1 MAENIQNLTAVRGFR
16 GSDLGVPTAIMA
28 VILFMLFPL
37 PSMALD
43 LMLGMNLAFAVLV
56 LLVTLYITEPL
67 QFSSFPP
74 LLLVATL
81 LRLSFNVAATRL
93 ILTHGH
99 EGTHAAG
106 RLIESFGILVGGNDA
121 VVGFVV
127 FVILVIIQ
135 FVVITSGAQRVSEVA
150 ARFTLDAMPGKQM
163 AIDADLNSGLIS
175 EVEARARREKI
186 AREANFYGAM
196 DGASKFVRGDAIA
209 AIIIVAV
216 NILGGFVVGMLKGN
230 LSWQDVVRTYT
241 LLTIGD
247 GLVTQIPAL
256 LISVATG
263 LIVTRSAA
271 ESNLG
276 QDVTSQLFTKA
287 LPLAIAGIV
296 LGVMALAFHNW
307 ASLPLIILAGA
318 CAFGYTTLNRKEA
331 AATAQAAATE
341 ALKPKVREPENMAKL
356 LSVDPMELEIGFGLI
371 PLVDE
376 AQGGDLLDRIT
387 MIRRQVALDLGL
399 VVPPIRIRDNMQ
411 LGSEAYALKIRGTEV
426 ARGQLMAGR
435 FLAINSTGS
444 REVVPGIATKE
455 PTFGLPAVWIEEAQ
469 KPAAERAGY
478 TVVDLPSVVAT
489 HLTEL
494 IRAHSSELMTRQD
507 TQRLIDNLKKENA
520 AVVDELIPGLMPLG
534 DVQKV
539 LQNLLRERVPVR
551 DLGGIM
557 EALADHAR
565 ATKDTDLLTEYARQ
579 ALYRVITRQHLS
591 ADGAIHA
598 VTLDPRLEQQLMN
611 SVARGEGGGFL
622 SLDPR
627 QAQKLLLALSK
638 QIEALNRQG
647 HPPLVLCSPTVR
659 PYFKK
664 LLDKVLPNL
673 TVLSYN
679 ELDPKTN
686 IESAGTVS
694 LGDEDTKV

>member
-1 MAENIQNLTAVRGFR
+1 MAENIQNLATPRGLR
-16 GSDLGVPTAIMA
+16 GSDLGVPAAVMA

-37 PSMALD
+37 PSFALD

-93 ILTHGH
+93 ILTHGG
-99 EGTHAAG
+99 EGTAAAG
-106 RLIESFGILVGGNDA
+106 RLIEAFGMLVGGNNA
-121 VVGFVV
+121 VVGFIV
-127 FVILVIIQ
+127 FIILVIIQ

-163 AIDADLNSGLIS
+163 AIDADLNSGLIN
-175 EVEARARREKI
+175 EVEAKARREKI
-186 AREANFYGAM
+186 SREANFYGAM

-216 NILGGFVVGMLKGN
+216 NILGGFVVGMLEGKLDLQGV
-230 LSWQDVVRTYT
+230 LKTYT

-276 QDVTSQLFTKA
+276 QDVTQQLFTKA
-287 LPLAIAGIV
+287 LPLAISGIV
-296 LGVMALAFHNW
+296 LGVMALAFHSW
-307 ASLPLIILAGA
+307 ASLPLLALAGA
-318 CAFGYTTLNRKEA
+318 CAFGYASLNQKEEAESAKANLEA
-331 AATAQAAATE
+331 AS
-341 ALKPKVREPENMAKL
+341 KPKSREPENVAKL
-356 LSVDPMELEIGFGLI
+356 LNVDAMELEIGFGLI

-387 MIRRQVALDLGL
+387 MIRRQIALDLGL

-411 LGSEAYALKIRGTEV
+411 LGSESYALKIRGTEV

-444 REVVPGIATKE
+444 KEQLPGIATKE

-469 KPAAERAGY
+469 KPTAERSGF

-494 IRAHSSELMTRQD
+494 IRSHSSELLTRQD

-520 AVVDELIPGLMPLG
+520 AVVEELIPALLPLG

-551 DLGGIM
+551 DLSGIL

-565 ATKDTDLLTEYARQ
+565 ATKDTDQLTEFARQ
-579 ALYRVITRQHLS
+579 GLFRVITRQHLA

-598 VTLDPRLEQQLMN
+598 ITLDPRLEQQLMT
-611 SVARGEGGGFL
+611 SIARGDNGGFL

-627 QAQKLLLALSK
+627 QAQRLLLALSR
-638 QIEALNRQG
+638 QVEQLNRQG
-647 HPPLVLCSPTVR
+647 HPPLVLCSPSVR
-659 PYFKK
+659 PYFKR

-679 ELDPKTN
+679 ELDPKTS

>member
-1 MAENIQNLTAVRGFR
+1 MAENIQNLAAPRGLR
-16 GSDLGVPTAIMA
+16 ASDLGVPAAVMS

-43 LMLGMNLAFAVLV
+43 MMLGLNLAFAVLV
-56 LLVTLYITEPL
+56 LLITLYITEPL

-74 LLLVATL
+74 LLLIATL

-106 RLIESFGILVGGNDA
+106 RLIEGFGALVGGNNA

-127 FVILVIIQ
+127 FIILVIIQ

-163 AIDADLNSGLIS
+163 AIDADMNSGLIN
-175 EVEARARREKI
+175 EAEARARREKI
-186 AREANFYGAM
+186 GREANFYGAM

-216 NILGGFVVGMLKGN
+216 NILGGYVVGFMQGLP
-230 LSWQDVVRTYT
+230 WQDVLRTYT

-271 ESNLG
+271 DSNLG
-276 QDVTSQLFTKA
+276 EDLTAQLFTKA
-287 LPLAIAGIV
+287 LPIAIAGMV
-296 LGVMALAFHNW
+296 LALMALAFHNW
-307 ASLPLIILAGA
+307 ASLPLIVLAGA
-318 CAFGYTTLNRKEA
+318 CAWGYTLLNQREEVE
-331 AATAQAAATE
+331 TAKQAADVA
-341 ALKPKVREPENMAKL
+341 AKPKAREPENVAKL
-356 LSVDPMELEIGFGLI
+356 LAVDPMELEIGFGLI

-411 LGSEAYALKIRGTEV
+411 LGSESYALKIRGTEV

-435 FLAINSTGS
+435 FLAINSGGS
-444 REVVPGIATKE
+444 RETLPGIATKE

-469 KPAAERAGY
+469 KPAAERLGF

-494 IRAHSSELMTRQD
+494 IRAHSSELLTRQD
-507 TQRLIDNLKKENA
+507 VQRLVENVKKDNA
-520 AVVDELIPGLMPLG
+520 AVVEELIPGLMPLG

-539 LQNLLRERVPVR
+539 LQNLLRERVPIR
-551 DLGGIM
+551 DLGGIL

-565 ATKDTDLLTEYARQ
+565 LTKDTDLLTEHARQ
-579 ALYRVITRQHLS
+579 SLFRVITRQHLS
-591 ADGAIHA
+591 SDGAIHA

-611 SVARGEGGGFL
+611 SVARGDGGGFL

-627 QAQKLLLALSK
+627 QAQKLLLALSR
-638 QIEALNRQG
+638 QVEQLNRQG

-659 PYFKK
+659 PYFKR
-664 LLDKVLPNL
+664 LLDKVLPSL
-673 TVLSYN
+673 TVLSFN
-679 ELDPKTN
+679 ELDPKTT

>member
-1 MAENIQNLTAVRGFR
+1 
-16 GSDLGVPTAIMA
+16 
-28 VILFMLFPL
+28 
-37 PSMALD
+37 
-43 LMLGMNLAFAVLV
+43 
-56 LLVTLYITEPL
+56 
-67 QFSSFPP
+67 
-74 LLLVATL
+74 
-81 LRLSFNVAATRL
+81 
-93 ILTHGH
+93 
-99 EGTHAAG
+99 
-106 RLIESFGILVGGNDA
+106 
-121 VVGFVV
+121 
-127 FVILVIIQ
+127 
-135 FVVITSGAQRVSEVA
+135 
-150 ARFTLDAMPGKQM
+150 
-163 AIDADLNSGLIS
+163 
-175 EVEARARREKI
+175 
-186 AREANFYGAM
+186 
-196 DGASKFVRGDAIA
+196 
-209 AIIIVAV
+209 
-216 NILGGFVVGMLKGN
+216 
-230 LSWQDVVRTYT
+230 
-241 LLTIGD
+241 
-247 GLVTQIPAL
+247 
-256 LISVATG
+256 
-263 LIVTRSAA
+263 
-271 ESNLG
+271 
-276 QDVTSQLFTKA
+276 
-287 LPLAIAGIV
+287 
-296 LGVMALAFHNW
+296 
-307 ASLPLIILAGA
+307 
-318 CAFGYTTLNRKEA
+318 
-331 AATAQAAATE
+331 
-341 ALKPKVREPENMAKL
+341 MAKL

-444 REVVPGIATKE
+444 REALPGIATKE

-520 AVVDELIPGLMPLG
+520 AVVEELIPGLMPLG

-591 ADGAIHA
+591 SDGAIHA

-611 SVARGEGGGFL
+611 SVARGDGGGFL

-638 QIEALNRQG
+638 QVETLNRQG

>member
-1 MAENIQNLTAVRGFR
+1 MAEAVIQNNPRAIKA
-16 GSDLGVPTAIMA
+16 SDLAVPAALMA

-43 LMLGMNLAFAVLV
+43 LMLGLNLAFSMLV
-56 LLVTLYITEPL
+56 LLVTLYTLEPL
-67 QFSSFPP
+67 QFSSFPS
-74 LLLVATL
+74 LLLIATL
-81 LRLSFNVAATRL
+81 VRLSFNVAATRL
-93 ILTHGH
+93 ILTSGH

-106 RLIESFGILVGGNDA
+106 RLIEAFGTLVGGNDA

-127 FVILVIIQ
+127 FLILVIIQ

-163 AIDADLNSGLIS
+163 AIDADLNSGLIT
-175 EVEARARREKI
+175 EDDARKRREKI

-216 NILGGFVVGMLKGN
+216 NIIGGFVVGMLKGN
-230 LSWQDVVRTYT
+230 MEVLQVLRTYT

-247 GLVTQIPAL
+247 GLITQIPAL

-263 LIVTRSAA
+263 LLVTRSAA

-287 LPLAIAGIV
+287 LPIAIAGIV
-296 LGVMALAFHNW
+296 LGAMALAFHNW
-307 ASLPLIILAGA
+307 ASVPLLALA
-318 CAFGYTTLNRKEA
+318 IAAAFAYAALNRQAEKAEAVTA
-331 AATAQAAATE
+331 AADAI
-341 ALKPKVREPENMAKL
+341 KPKTREPENVAKL
-356 LSVDPMELEIGFGLI
+356 LAVDPMELEIGFGLV

-399 VVPPIRIRDNMQ
+399 VVPPIRIRDNMS
-411 LGSEAYALKIRGTEV
+411 LGAEAYSIKIRGTEV
-426 ARGQLMAGR
+426 ARGTLMPNR

-444 REVVPGIATKE
+444 RNELPGLATKE
-455 PTFGLPAVWIEEAQ
+455 PTFGLPAVWIDEAM
-469 KPAAERAGY
+469 KPLAERSGY
-478 TVVDLPSVVAT
+478 TVVDLPSVMAT
-489 HLTEL
+489 HLTEV
-494 IRAHSSELMTRQD
+494 IRAHASELLTRQD
-507 TQRLIDNLKKENA
+507 TQKLVDNFRQGNA
-520 AVVDELIPGLMPLG
+520 AVVDELVPGLMNLG

-539 LQNLLRERVPVR
+539 LQNLLRERIPIR
-551 DLGGIM
+551 DMGAIM
-557 EALADHAR
+557 ETLADNAR
-565 ATKDTDLLTEYARQ
+565 GTKDSDALTEHARQ
-579 ALYRVITRQHLS
+579 ALYRVITKQYAA

-598 VTLDPRLEQQLMN
+598 VTLDPRLEQTLLQA
-611 SVARGEGGGFL
+611 VTRGEGGSFL
-622 SLDPR
+622 ALDPR
-627 QAQKLLLALSK
+627 VAQKVLLALSK
-638 QIEALNRQG
+638 QIEILNKQG
-647 HPPLVLCSPTVR
+647 HPPLVLCSPLVR
-659 PYFKK
+659 PYFKR

-679 ELDPKTN
+679 ELDPKVE
-686 IESAGTVS
+686 IQSAGSVRT
-694 LGDEDTKV
+694 GDED